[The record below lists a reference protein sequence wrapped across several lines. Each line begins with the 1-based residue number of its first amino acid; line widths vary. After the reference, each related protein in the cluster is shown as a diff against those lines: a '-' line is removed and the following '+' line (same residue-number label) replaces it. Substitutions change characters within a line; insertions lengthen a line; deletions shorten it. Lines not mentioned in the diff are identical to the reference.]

1 MMLVLTDAGF
11 DDVGFDDVGYGSD
24 GDSDDNSGEE
34 IELPDIN
41 LEPLTCDDFF
51 SEDLRDLTKTA
62 YDVIKFLA
70 LFLTVIL
77 GMLDFG
83 KGITEDNQDLIK
95 KASKKFIKRLIA
107 LVVIFILPFIV
118 NPIVEIAIGVESGT
132 CGIF

>member
-1 MMLVLTDAGF
+1 MNSKKSSGNS
-11 DDVGFDDVGYGSD
+11 GGYEKPSD

-34 IELPDIN
+34 IELLDIN